1 MTRRNTALAQ
11 IATKIKAVEEKSI
24 QNVVEIGKLL
34 SQAAFVPAQVPFQ
47 ISAKPLRFQKCAGCA
62 GVPA

>member
-11 IATKIKAVEEKSI
+11 IATKIKALEKKSI
-24 QNVVEIGKLL
+24 QKLL
-34 SQAAFVPAQVPFQ
+34 SQAALVPAQVPFQ

>member
-11 IATKIKAVEEKSI
+11 IATKIKAVEEKSK
-24 QNVVEIGKLL
+24 NVVEIGKLL
-34 SQAAFVPAQVPFQ
+34 SQAALVPAQVPFQ
-47 ISAKPLRFQKCAGCA
+47 ISAKPLRFQKCDGCA

>member
-1 MTRRNTALAQ
+1 MTRRNTALAK
-11 IATKIKAVEEKSI
+11 IAVKIKA
-24 QNVVEIGKLL
+24 
-34 SQAAFVPAQVPFQ
+34 QAALVPAQVPFQ